1 MQGALHPALI
11 AAAALLALP
20 AAAAAQEEAPTADQ
34 EILVERERVIDIAG
48 ANDVAQAVAGR
59 PRSREPMARFN
70 APLCLSLAIDD
81 PERGVLIGQR
91 IIANARAAGIAI
103 AKPKCPPN
111 ALVLIGDN
119 VRDTIEQRRRSGRRF
134 FVRLKRHEIDRLMRV
149 RDPVYVFHDILVSGR
164 TGRIARQIRKDMIAG
179 VVIMERAPSEAFT
192 PEQVADYITLRLLAP
207 TREMEELARGAP
219 RTIMTLFAAPETAPP
234 EMSRFDRRYLAA
246 LYCLP
251 TSSHA
256 IEVLLTV
263 ARSLA
268 GEGQRG
274 RCPNRLMGLGSSG

>member
-1 MQGALHPALI
+1 MQGTLHPALI
-11 AAAALLALP
+11 AAAVLLALP
-20 AAAAAQEEAPTADQ
+20 AAGRAQEAPPADQ
-34 EILVERERVIDIAG
+34 EIIVEQERIIDIEG

-81 PERGVLIGQR
+81 PARGVLIGRR
-91 IIANARAAGIAI
+91 IIANARAAGLTI
-103 AKPKCPPN
+103 AKPKCRPN

-119 VRDTIEQRRRSGRRF
+119 VRATIEQRRRSGRRF
-134 FVRLKRHEIDRLMRV
+134 FVRLKRHEVDRLMRV
-149 RDPVYVFHDILVSGR
+149 RDPVYVFHEILVTGR

-179 VVIMERAPSEAFT
+179 VVMMERAPSEAFT

-207 TREMEELARGAP
+207 TREMEEVARGAP
-219 RTIMTLFAAPETAPP
+219 RTIMTLFAAPEAAPP